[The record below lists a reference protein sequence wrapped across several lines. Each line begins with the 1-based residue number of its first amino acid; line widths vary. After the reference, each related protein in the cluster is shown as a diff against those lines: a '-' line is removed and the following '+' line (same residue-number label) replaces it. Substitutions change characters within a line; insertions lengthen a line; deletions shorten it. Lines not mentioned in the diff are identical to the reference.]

1 MHPIPPYTAF
11 VRSKARKPFSL
22 ASPRAFNHHRHS
34 YTYIHVYIY
43 TYIINKRLTKRKSTL
58 DVRESL
64 LLDVYNREETWPGYV
79 TALGRG
85 EERESTLRGTRHR
98 SLAGAT
104 LLAIHPER
112 FETRPDDLLPDLI
125 INPFRL
131 WSFNF
136 RREGGRERE
145 RFKSCDSVTVASLNY
160 TQSPNFYR
168 FDGRN
173 DFRWWRWNPRKTII
187 FFKL

>member
-85 EERESTLRGTRHR
+85 E
-98 SLAGAT
+98 
-104 LLAIHPER
+104 
-112 FETRPDDLLPDLI
+112 
-125 INPFRL
+125 
-131 WSFNF
+131 
-136 RREGGRERE
+136 GGRVHFGELDTE
-145 RFKSCDSVTVASLNY
+145 VWPAQLCWPY
-160 TQSPNFYR
+160 TPNDLKRGLTTSSP
-168 FDGRN
+168 
-173 DFRWWRWNPRKTII
+173 I
-187 FFKL
+187 L